1 MKITKK
7 LYKKLIERRKEIDTF
22 SLCGRDERLSEI
34 GWIQYFLE
42 KRYPELTEEPP
53 SKEDLLKKA
62 EEDYPEG
69 TIIYN
74 FLDLSEYVVKSL
86 KLYYPRDGNFG
97 ICGQDEESV
106 VYYNNEWA
114 KIIKKPI
121 LKINDTFLYE
131 GDEYWNIDKNTFVLE
146 NHKITKGYVSGSNNF
161 EYFLTQKEAL
171 DYIMTET
178 KNRFKEG
185 SKYRM
190 LTIKREGIVKS
201 LELNNTYKK
210 IWIWNCNED
219 HHCNGDVVWRCNAG
233 FIAEPIKEDVPEWVM
248 PIRTC
253 RHKSYIKNTPIQV
266 HKKEK
271 DQYRFDDNKHGIF
284 ISRCRPATKAE
295 IEAHK
300 LGFHIGDKLFSK
312 KHKTF
317 NGIAKSF
324 YYKDDLLYVGY
335 EEGLSDRSRG
345 VTKEK
350 PTKLMLGDWPVTIEN
365 GLIKCK
371 DGQNLVGFVS
381 TFEWLTWAKVFIPAV
396 KAGSHIGIK
405 LGEYKTHYHVM
416 ADCIKIGCIENATL
430 KQIKRITKAVKKFN
444 KK

>member
-161 EYFLTQKEAL
+161 EYFLTKKEAL
-171 DYIMTET
+171 DYVMVEAKRRYRNNPKCNFPDTSLNGKIVYM
-178 KNRFKEG
+178 KELDFLVLAPIN
-185 SKYRM
+185 YIA
-190 LTIKREGIVKS
+190 TN
-201 LELNNTYKK
+201 NNT
-210 IWIWNCNED
+210 
-219 HHCNGDVVWRCNAG
+219 VWTEEKG

-248 PIRTC
+248 PICTGQC
-253 RHKSYIKNTPIQV
+253 KSYIKNTPIKV
-266 HKKEK
+266 NKKEK

-300 LGFHIGDKLFSK
+300 LGFHIGDEVYIDNRKRVIDSFKYSELI
-312 KHKTF
+312 
-317 NGIAKSF
+317 NGLRCWFTNGRWASIK
-324 YYKDDLLYVGY
+324 
-335 EEGLSDRSRG
+335 EI
-345 VTKEK
+345 TKQK
-350 PTKLMLGDWPVTIEN
+350 ILMLGEYPVTIKDGFIN
-365 GLIKCK
+365 CK
-371 DGQNLVGFVS
+371 DGAVSIYDWAHWAALLKHIKTYALVNGKIELF
-381 TFEWLTWAKVFIPAV
+381 
-396 KAGSHIGIK
+396 
-405 LGEYKTHYHVM
+405 LGNYKTTYSQWLKT
-416 ADCIKIGCIENATL
+416 IQIGCIEDATL
-430 KQIKRITKAVKKFN
+430 KQIKKITKEVKKSN